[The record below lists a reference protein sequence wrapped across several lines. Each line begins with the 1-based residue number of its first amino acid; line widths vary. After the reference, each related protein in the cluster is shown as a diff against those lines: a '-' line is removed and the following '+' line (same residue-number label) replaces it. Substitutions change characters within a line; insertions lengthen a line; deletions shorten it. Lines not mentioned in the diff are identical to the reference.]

1 MTQSNRP
8 FTLYRFRRYAVKGVM
23 YVLLIALS
31 LMALTPMFYA
41 GINAFKTNEEYAE
54 NRFGLPQNWTTVN
67 FRYVYSIANLSKYLG
82 NNLIVIP
89 LAVILY
95 ISVCCSAGFAF
106 GLLRCRW
113 KHFVFGLVLFFMIF
127 PPMLLAVPVYLICNK
142 LHLINT
148 RLGIILV
155 WVAYFAPYGTY
166 IMSTFFASVPR
177 ELIESSRIDGANV
190 VQMLL
195 WVMMPVAKPMLATV
209 SIIGFLS
216 MWNELPF
223 SMLLLQKNA
232 VRTFVLGIAML
243 KGEYS
248 GNVVPILST
257 AVIIGCL
264 VPLAVF
270 LFFQRYITGGALAG
284 SVKG

>member
-1 MTQSNRP
+1 MTRSGKSL
-8 FTLYRFRRYAVKGVM
+8 TLYRLRQYAVKGGM
-23 YVLLIALS
+23 YVVLMTLSLIALS
-31 LMALTPMFYA
+31 PMYYA
-41 GINAFKTNEEYAE
+41 AINAFKTNEEYVE
-54 NRFGLPQNWTTVN
+54 NRFGLPQTWTTVN
-67 FRYVYSIANLSKYLG
+67 FRYVYSIANLSRYLM

-89 LAVILY
+89 LGLTLY
-95 ISVCCSAGFAF
+95 LLVCCSAGFAF
-106 GLLRCRW
+106 GLLRFRW
-113 KHFVFGLVLFFMIF
+113 KHLIFGLVLFFMIF
-127 PPMLLAVPVYLICNK
+127 PPMLLAVPIYLICGK
-142 LHLINT
+142 LHLIST

-190 VQMLL
+190 LQMLV

-243 KGEYS
+243 KGEY
-248 GNVVPILST
+248 GVTDPILS
-257 AVIIGCL
+257 ASVVLGCL
-264 VPLAVF
+264 IPLAVF
-270 LFFQRYITGGALAG
+270 LFFQRYVTGGALAG